1 MTLEEIRVSDKTM
14 LTPADIAPVLGADPQ
29 DIRVAAKL
37 HPERLGF
44 NVAVIG
50 TRVKVPRRAFIK
62 WMEGERWEQE
72 QNSPLG
78 TEMGSCTGCSRPTG
92 PGNAS

>member
-1 MTLEEIRVSDKTM
+1 MTVTLDEIRNSTKEV
-14 LTPADIAPVLGADPQ
+14 LTPAEVAPVFGCDPQ

-50 TRVKVPRRAFIK
+50 TRVKIPRLAFIR
-62 WMEGERWEQE
+62 WMEGHD
-72 QNSPLG
+72 NG
-78 TEMGSCTGCSRPTG
+78 
-92 PGNAS
+92 